1 MLDTRALLLTDVV
14 DSTQLSQS
22 LGDDAMAEVWARHDR
37 VARDLLPPWRGR
49 EIDKTDGML
58 LLFEQAADAV
68 HYAQAYH
75 RAIGNLPQPLVARAG
90 LHVGPVI
97 LRENSA
103 DDVAR
108 GAKPL
113 EVDGMAKPTAARIMA
128 VAQGGQTLLSA
139 EAAAAL
145 AEPGAA
151 EPTPLRSHGHWMM
164 KGVEAPVEL
173 FELEAADAPL
183 QAPTDGDKA
192 YRVVRDDERWLPV
205 REIPNNLPLHAA
217 RLIGR
222 HQELHDIKAVL
233 GRSRLVT
240 LLGMGG
246 MGKTRL
252 ALQAAS
258 ELVHTFPEGVWFLDL
273 APISD
278 PAMVVTEAAQVL
290 GVRDEPERSLMQ
302 SVCAHLQS
310 RRVLMVLDNCEHL
323 IQAVAEL
330 AHAIV
335 KAAPKVRLLSSS
347 RESLRVPGEQNVP
360 IAPLSVPRA
369 GDGVSALRDCAAVR
383 LFIDRAQ
390 AQQPAFALTE
400 ANAAAVGALVA
411 RLEGIPLAL
420 ELAAARIRLMSVAD
434 INRRLDDRY
443 KVLTGGARTLQ
454 QRQQTLRALVD
465 WSYDLLP
472 DAEKTLLCRLA
483 VFRGGFDMDA
493 AEAVCGREPL
503 DPMDVMDGLGALIEK
518 SLLTRDEQA
527 EPARY
532 RALETIREYAL
543 EKLKA
548 SGEADATAAAH
559 ALHYF
564 EVAKQGHL
572 GLNGPKQGAWLA
584 RLEEEQ
590 DNFRSAIALALT
602 CSGVVDAVLAVKFA
616 TQLQNFWVLRG
627 RTSEGRAIVDL
638 ALALPVVAQTDA
650 FRAHAL
656 YVQGVLAWSQSD
668 HATAMQALSACLE
681 LRRMLGLPKFLAG
694 TLLAQA
700 LTCLDIGNDLGAQAA
715 AQEALQIFCA
725 LKDPVNE
732 ALARLQLGQ
741 IALFRGA
748 LVPAADFALQALALA
763 KRIQQPDT
771 EAETELLLGQIAFEA
786 GEWSV
791 AAPRL
796 GRSLQICLGVGDRR
810 GAANARGWQGRL
822 ALAEGRLDDAAALL
836 AEALQAYQAFAMR
849 GQLLGVL
856 DDVARLLLRRGQP
869 AVAQALVCAADELRQ
884 RAALPRAPF
893 AQLQRQNLQAELDA
907 AASGPPQ
914 PAQPSDEVWDTETAV
929 RQALAALRQS
939 G

>member
-14 DSTQLSQS
+14 DSTQLSQA

-532 RALETIREYAL
+532 RALETIREYGL

-564 EVAKQGHL
+564 EVAKQSRSGLRGPQQGH
-572 GLNGPKQGAWLA
+572 WLT
-584 RLEEEQ
+584 RLEHEQ
-590 DNFRSAIALALT
+590 DNLRAAMALAQADT
-602 CSGVVDAVLAVKFA
+602 GVIDPLVAVKLA
-616 TQLQNFWVLRG
+616 AALQNFWVLRG
-627 RTSEGRAIVDL
+627 LAGEGRAAVQAML
-638 ALALPVVAQTDA
+638 TLPAVQQTEVA
-650 FRAHAL
+650 RAHAL
-656 YVQGVLAWSQSD
+656 YVLAVMAWSQSD
-668 HATAMQALSACLE
+668 HDAALDALATCLTLRRALGQPFAVAATLSMQAMACMGLGDSAAALSA
-681 LRRMLGLPKFLAG
+681 G
-694 TLLAQA
+694 
-700 LTCLDIGNDLGAQAA
+700 
-715 AQEALQIFCA
+715 QEALQLFTGNQDAVGEAATRLQLAQIA
-725 LKDPVNE
+725 LWQGEFAQAEQSCQKAM
-732 ALARLQLGQ
+732 ALAR
-741 IALFRGA
+741 
-748 LVPAADFALQALALA
+748 
-763 KRIQQPDT
+763 RIQQPDT
-771 EAETELLLGQIAFEA
+771 EAEAELILGQIAFESGQLPA
-786 GEWSV
+786 

-796 GRSLQICLGVGDRR
+796 ARARQISMSVGDRR
-810 GAANARGWQGRL
+810 GAANACSWQGRL
-822 ALAEGRLDDAAALL
+822 ALAEGRLPQAAELL
-836 AEALQAYQAFAMR
+836 SEALQAMQLYSMR
-849 GQLLGVL
+849 GPLLGVL
-856 DDVARLLLRRGQP
+856 DDVAWWSLRRDQP
-869 AVAQALVCAADELRQ
+869 ALAQVLVCAADVLRQ
-884 RAALPRAPF
+884 RTALPRSPF
-893 AQLQRQNLQAELDA
+893 AKAQRQALQAELSQTTALPVADA
-907 AASGPPQ
+907 TASADG
-914 PAQPSDEVWDTETAV
+914 WDTETAV

>member
-1 MLDTRALLLTDVV
+1 LLDTRALLLTDVV
-14 DSTQLSQS
+14 DSTQLSQA
-22 LGDDAMAEVWARHDR
+22 LGDDAMAEVWAQHDR
-37 VARDLLPPWRGR
+37 VARDLLPTWRGR

-58 LLFEQAADAV
+58 LMFDSAADAV

-103 DDVAR
+103 EDVAR

-128 VAQGGQTLLSA
+128 VGQGGQTLLSA

-145 AEPGAA
+145 AEPGGAA
-151 EPTPLRSHGHWMM
+151 STPLRSHGHWMM

-173 FELEAADAPL
+173 FELEAPDAPL
-183 QAPTDGDKA
+183 RAPTDGDKA
-192 YRVVRDDERWLPV
+192 YRVVRDEERWLPV
-205 REIPNNLPLHAA
+205 REIPNNLPLQAA

-222 HQELHDIKAVL
+222 HQELQEIKALL
-233 GRSRLVT
+233 GRARLVT

-258 ELVHTFPEGVWFLDL
+258 ELVHLFPEGVWFLDL
-273 APISD
+273 ASISD
-278 PAMVVTEAAQVL
+278 PAMVVAEAAQVL
-290 GVRDEPERSLMQ
+290 GVRDEPERSLLQ
-302 SVCAHLQS
+302 SVCAHVKT

-330 AHAIV
+330 AHALI
-335 KAAPKVRLLSSS
+335 KAAPRVRLLSSS

-360 IAPLSVPRA
+360 IAPLSVPRV
-369 GDGVSALRDCAAVR
+369 GDGVAALRNCPAVR

-390 AQQPAFALTE
+390 AQQPTFALTE
-400 ANAAAVGALVA
+400 ANAPAVGALVA

-493 AEAVCGREPL
+493 AEAVCGRDPL

-518 SLLTRDEQA
+518 SLLTRDEHA

-532 RALETIREYAL
+532 RALETIREYGL
-543 EKLKA
+543 EKLRA

-564 EVAKQGHL
+564 DVAKQGRS
-572 GLNGPKQGAWLA
+572 GLRGPQQGLWLA
-584 RLEEEQ
+584 RLSDEQ
-590 DNFRSAIALALT
+590 DNLRAAMALAQ
-602 CSGVVDAVLAVKFA
+602 SDNGVVDPLVAVKLA
-616 TQLQNFWVLRG
+616 SALQNFWVLRG
-627 RTSEGRAIVDL
+627 LASEGRSAVQAMLTLPIVQ
-638 ALALPVVAQTDA
+638 QTDVA
-650 FRAHAL
+650 RAHAL
-656 YVQGVLAWSQSD
+656 YVLAVMAWSQSD
-668 HATAMQALSACLE
+668 HAVALDALATCLSLRRTLGQPFAVAATLSMQAMALLGSGDSDAALE
-681 LRRMLGLPKFLAG
+681 AG
-694 TLLAQA
+694 R
-700 LTCLDIGNDLGAQAA
+700 
-715 AQEALQIFCA
+715 EALQLFSDSQDA
-725 LKDPVNE
+725 VGE
-732 ALARLQLGQ
+732 AAARLQLAQ
-741 IALFRGA
+741 IALWQGKFSQADQECRHA
-748 LVPAADFALQALALA
+748 MVAA
-763 KRIQQPDT
+763 RRTQQPDT
-771 EAETELLLGQIAFEA
+771 EAEAELTLGQIAFEA
-786 GEWSV
+786 GEWPE

-796 GRSLQICLGVGDRR
+796 ARSLQICLGVGDRR

-822 ALAEGRLDDAAALL
+822 ALAEGRLDEAAALL

-856 DDVARLLLRRGQP
+856 DDVAWLTLRRGQL
-869 AVAQALVCAADELRQ
+869 AVAQVLSWAADDLRL
-884 RAALPRAPF
+884 RVALPRAPF
-893 AQLQRQNLQAELDA
+893 AQLQRQRLQAELDA

-914 PAQPSDEVWDTETAV
+914 PARPADEVWDTETAV
-929 RQALAALRQS
+929 RQALAALVDS
-939 G
+939 D